1 MESLP
6 ASDVG
11 VHAVS
16 VVVAMKFSQRLW
28 SGEVS
33 LESPRY
39 FRPRAR
45 AVGQA
50 MGWR

>member
-1 MESLP
+1 MESVV
-6 ASDVG
+6 ASVAG

-39 FRPRAR
+39 FSPRAQG
-45 AVGQA
+45 VGQA
-50 MGWR
+50 MGRR